1 MNKRLFNLLIV
12 LMTLVLAGLVFI
24 QIFWIKN
31 AITLH
36 EQQFDQNVNDA
47 LHKVANKLEKHDAAN
62 YIFDEFFTA
71 SAGSQPFDRKIR
83 LLQNKLS
90 SSLEN
95 QFQPLFREIEEYRS
109 IAWTGNS
116 SSDNQ
121 LNVQLD
127 SNTISV
133 DTVQDKDGVY
143 HSTIKVKMAD
153 GDCKIQVSNKSREQ
167 MLQSVNQEIKKLNY
181 GKNLVDDIFFQ
192 FFSNERAIHERIPK
206 EEMGGIIRAALQ
218 SEGIDA
224 PFEYV
229 VTTQFGK
236 AIAASNHFNAQ
247 LLPATHKVTL
257 FPNDLFSEHNY
268 LLVQFP
274 SKRNYIMK
282 NLGMMAFSSIGLI
295 LLISL
300 CFAYMIHII
309 FRQKKLSDMKTDFVN
324 NMTHELKTPISTIS
338 LASEMLRDN
347 RVAADPD
354 RIQKYAGVIHD
365 ENKRLG
371 SHVEKVLQ
379 MAVIE
384 RGEHKL
390 KLVFLNLHD
399 LAQKAIQKM
408 TLQLEEKGGV
418 LQTDF
423 AARYPEAQVDES
435 HFINIITNLLDNAIK
450 YSSGKPEITVTT
462 RDQNGG
468 VLISVADKGIGM
480 SKDAQKRI
488 FEKFYRVPTGNVH
501 NVKGFGLGLSYV
513 KAMVEAHGGNV
524 KFRSELNKGTTF
536 DIFLPHSNQTNEN

>member
-1 MNKRLFNLLIV
+1 MNKRLITALIV
-12 LMTLVLAGLVFI
+12 VMTLVLAGMVFI

-95 QFQPLFREIEEYRS
+95 QFQPLFKEIEEYRS
-109 IAWTGNS
+109 ITWSGNFS
-116 SSDNQ
+116 SEDAMGP
-121 LNVQLD
+121 QLD
-127 SNTISV
+127 SSMISV
-133 DTVQDKDGVY
+133 DTTQDKDGVF
-143 HSTIKVKMAD
+143 HSTIKVKMSE
-153 GDCKIQVSNKSREQ
+153 GDCQIQVSNKSREQ

-192 FFSNERAIHERIPK
+192 FFSNERAIHDRIPK
-206 EEMGGIIRAALQ
+206 EEMSNIIREALL

-236 AIAASNHFNAQ
+236 SIAASNHFNAQ
-247 LLPATHKVTL
+247 LIPVSHKATL

-282 NLGMMAFSSIGLI
+282 SLGMMSFSSIGLI

-338 LASEMLRDN
+338 LASEMLRDS

-390 KLVFLNLHD
+390 KLSFLNLHD
-399 LAQKAIQKM
+399 LVQKAIQKM
-408 TLQLEEKGGV
+408 TLQLEEKGGA
-418 LQTDF
+418 LQTNF
-423 AARYPEAQVDES
+423 SARYPEAQVDEA

-450 YSSGKPEITVTT
+450 YSNERPEITVSTG
-462 RDQNGG
+462 DQNGG

-524 KFRSELNKGTTF
+524 KFHSELNKGTTF
-536 DIFLPHSNQTNEN
+536 EIFIPHSNPANEN

>member
-1 MNKRLFNLLIV
+1 MNKRLITILIV
-12 LMTLVLAGLVFI
+12 LMTLVLTGMVFI

-36 EQQFDQNVNDA
+36 EQQFDQNVSDA
-47 LHKVANKLEKHDAAN
+47 LHKVAYRLEKHDAAN

-71 SAGSQPFDRKIR
+71 SQGDHAQDRKIR
-83 LLQNKLS
+83 LLQNKLN

-95 QFQPLFREIEEYRS
+95 QFQPLFKEIEAYRS
-109 IAWTGNS
+109 ITWSGKISAENGMEP
-116 SSDNQ
+116 
-121 LNVQLD
+121 QLD
-127 SNTISV
+127 SNMISV
-133 DTVQDKDGVY
+133 DTIQDKDGVF
-143 HSTIKVKMAD
+143 HSTIKVKMSD

-192 FFSNERAIHERIPK
+192 FFSNERAIHDRIPK
-206 EEMGGIIRAALQ
+206 EEMGNIIRQALQ

-236 AIAASNHFNAQ
+236 AIAASSEFNAQ
-247 LLPATHKVTL
+247 MIPTTHKVTL

-282 NLGMMAFSSIGLI
+282 NLGVMSFSSIGLI

-347 RVAADPD
+347 RVVSDPE
-354 RIQKYAGVIHD
+354 RIQRYAGVIHD

-390 KLVFLNLHD
+390 KLSFVSLHE
-399 LAQKAIQKM
+399 LLHKAIHKM
-408 TLQLEEKGGV
+408 TLQLEEKGGM

-423 AARYPEAQVDES
+423 AARYPQAQVDET
-435 HFINIITNLLDNAIK
+435 HFTNIITNLLDNAIK
-450 YSSGKPEITVTT
+450 YSSGHPEITVTT

-468 VLISVADKGIGM
+468 VLISVSDKGIGM

-536 DIFLPHSNQTNEN
+536 EIFIPHSNQPHEN

>member
-1 MNKRLFNLLIV
+1 MNKRLITILIV
-12 LMTLVLAGLVFI
+12 VMTLVLTGMVFI

-36 EQQFDQNVNDA
+36 EQQFDQGVNDA
-47 LHKVANKLEKHDAAN
+47 LHKVSHKLEKHDAAN
-62 YIFDEFFTA
+62 YIFDEFFTT
-71 SAGSQPFDRKIR
+71 SQGDHAQDRKIR

-95 QFQPLFREIEEYRS
+95 QFQPLFKEIEEYHS
-109 IAWTGNS
+109 ITWSGKFS
-116 SSDNQ
+116 SENELGS
-121 LNVQLD
+121 QLD
-127 SNTISV
+127 SSMISI
-133 DTVQDKDGVY
+133 DTVQDKDGVF
-143 HSTIKVKMAD
+143 HSTIKVKMAE

-167 MLQSVNQEIKKLNY
+167 MLQSVNQEITKLNY

-192 FFSNERAIHERIPK
+192 FFSNEREIHDRIPK
-206 EEMGGIIRAALQ
+206 DEMGNIIREALQ

-224 PFEYV
+224 PFEFV

-236 AIAASNHFNAQ
+236 SIAASNRFNAQ
-247 LLPATHKVTL
+247 LIPASHKVTL

-282 NLGMMAFSSIGLI
+282 NLGVMSFSSIGLI
-295 LLISL
+295 LLVSL
-300 CFAYMIHII
+300 CFAYTIHII

-347 RVAADPD
+347 RVASDPD
-354 RIQKYAGVIHD
+354 RILRYAGVIHE

-390 KLVFLNLHD
+390 KLSLVNLHE
-399 LAQKAIQKM
+399 LVQKAIQKM
-408 TLQLEEKGGV
+408 TLQLEEKSGA

-423 AARYPEAQVDES
+423 TARYPEAQVDEA

-450 YSSGKPEITVTT
+450 YSNEKPEIIVST
-462 RDQNGG
+462 RDQTGG
-468 VLISVADKGIGM
+468 VLISVSDKGIGM

-513 KAMVEAHGGNV
+513 KAMVEAHSGNV

-536 DIFLPHSNQTNEN
+536 EIFIPHSNQTNEN

>member
-1 MNKRLFNLLIV
+1 MNKRLITILIV
-12 LMTLVLAGLVFI
+12 VMTLVLTGMVFI

-36 EQQFDQNVNDA
+36 EQQFDQGVNDA
-47 LHKVANKLEKHDAAN
+47 LHKVSHKLEKHDAAN
-62 YIFDEFFTA
+62 YIFDEFFTT
-71 SAGSQPFDRKIR
+71 SQGDHAQDRKIR

-95 QFQPLFREIEEYRS
+95 QFQPLFKEIEEYHS
-109 IAWTGNS
+109 ITWSGKFSSENELGSQLNS
-116 SSDNQ
+116 SM
-121 LNVQLD
+121 
-127 SNTISV
+127 ISI
-133 DTVQDKDGVY
+133 DTVQDKDGVF
-143 HSTIKVKMAD
+143 HSTIKVKMAE

-167 MLQSVNQEIKKLNY
+167 MLQSVNQEITKLNY

-192 FFSNERAIHERIPK
+192 FFSNEREIHDRIPK
-206 EEMGGIIRAALQ
+206 DEMGNIIREALQ

-224 PFEYV
+224 PFEFV

-236 AIAASNHFNAQ
+236 SIAASNRFNAQ
-247 LLPATHKVTL
+247 LIPASHKVTL

-282 NLGMMAFSSIGLI
+282 NLGVMSFSSIGLI
-295 LLISL
+295 LLVSL
-300 CFAYMIHII
+300 CFAYTIHII

-347 RVAADPD
+347 RVASDPD
-354 RIQKYAGVIHD
+354 RILRYAGVIHE

-390 KLVFLNLHD
+390 KLSLVNLHE
-399 LAQKAIQKM
+399 LVQKAIQKM
-408 TLQLEEKGGV
+408 TLQLEEKSGA

-423 AARYPEAQVDES
+423 TARYPEAQVDEA

-450 YSSGKPEITVTT
+450 YSNEKPEIIVST
-462 RDQNGG
+462 RDQTGG
-468 VLISVADKGIGM
+468 VLISVSDKGIGM

-513 KAMVEAHGGNV
+513 KAMVEAHSGNV

-536 DIFLPHSNQTNEN
+536 EIFIPHSNQTNEN

>member
-1 MNKRLFNLLIV
+1 MNKRLITALTV
-12 LMTLVLAGLVFI
+12 VMTIVLAGMVFI

-31 AITLH
+31 AISLH

-47 LHKVANKLEKHDAAN
+47 LNKVAHRLEKHDAAN
-62 YIFDEFFTA
+62 YIFDEMLT
-71 SAGSQPFDRKIR
+71 GNQNNQLFDRKIR
-83 LLQNKLS
+83 LFQNKLS
-90 SSLEN
+90 NSIESE
-95 QFQPLFREIEEYRS
+95 FQPLFSEIEQYRS
-109 IAWTGNS
+109 ISWSGSIAPGGGLAVNS
-116 SSDNQ
+116 
-121 LNVQLD
+121 D
-127 SNTISV
+127 SNIISV
-133 DTVQDKDGVY
+133 DTIKDKDGIY
-143 HSTIKVKMAD
+143 RSTIKVKMSE
-153 GDCKIQVSNKSREQ
+153 GDCQIQVSNNSREQ
-167 MLQSVNQEIKKLNY
+167 LLQSVNQEIQKLNY
-181 GKNLVDDIFFQ
+181 GKSLMDDIFFQ

-206 EEMGGIIRAALQ
+206 DEMGSIIKDALQ

-224 PFEYV
+224 PFEFV

-236 AIAASNHFNAQ
+236 SIAASNSFNTQ
-247 LLPATHKVTL
+247 LIPTSHKITL

-282 NLGMMAFSSIGLI
+282 SLGVMSFSSIGLI
-295 LLISL
+295 LLISI

-338 LASEMLRDN
+338 LASEMLRDS
-347 RVAADPD
+347 RVASDPD

-379 MAVIE
+379 MAVID

-390 KLVFLNLHD
+390 KLSFLNLHD
-399 LAQKAIQKM
+399 LVQKAIHKM

-423 AARYPEAQVDES
+423 SAHFPEAQVDEA
-435 HFINIITNLLDNAIK
+435 HFTNIITNLLDNAIK
-450 YSSGKPEITVTT
+450 YSNERPEITVST

-468 VLISVADKGIGM
+468 VLISVSDKGIGM
-480 SKDAQKRI
+480 SKEAQKRI

-524 KFRSELNKGTTF
+524 KFHSELNKGTTF
-536 DIFLPHSNQTNEN
+536 EIFIPHSNPANEN

>member
-1 MNKRLFNLLIV
+1 MNKRLITILIV
-12 LMTLVLAGLVFI
+12 VMTLVLTGMVFI

-36 EQQFDQNVNDA
+36 EQQFDQGVNDA
-47 LHKVANKLEKHDAAN
+47 LHKVSHKLEKHDAAN

-71 SAGSQPFDRKIR
+71 SQGDHAQDRKIR

-95 QFQPLFREIEEYRS
+95 QFQPLFKEIEEYHS
-109 IAWTGNS
+109 ITWSGKFSSENELGSQLNS
-116 SSDNQ
+116 SM
-121 LNVQLD
+121 
-127 SNTISV
+127 ISI
-133 DTVQDKDGVY
+133 DTVQDKDGVF
-143 HSTIKVKMAD
+143 HSTIKVKMAE

-167 MLQSVNQEIKKLNY
+167 MLQSVNQEITKLNY

-192 FFSNERAIHERIPK
+192 FFSNEREIHDRIPK
-206 EEMGGIIRAALQ
+206 DEMGNIIREALQ

-224 PFEYV
+224 PFEFV

-236 AIAASNHFNAQ
+236 SIAASNRFNAQ
-247 LLPATHKVTL
+247 LIPASHKVTL

-282 NLGMMAFSSIGLI
+282 NLGVMSFSSIGLI
-295 LLISL
+295 LLVSL
-300 CFAYMIHII
+300 CFAYTIHII

-347 RVAADPD
+347 RVASDPD
-354 RIQKYAGVIHD
+354 RILRYAGVIHE

-390 KLVFLNLHD
+390 KLSLVNLHE
-399 LAQKAIQKM
+399 LVQKAIQKM
-408 TLQLEEKGGV
+408 TLQLEEKSGA

-423 AARYPEAQVDES
+423 TARYPEAQVDEA

-450 YSSGKPEITVTT
+450 YSNEKPEIIVST
-462 RDQNGG
+462 RDQTGG
-468 VLISVADKGIGM
+468 VLISVSDKGIGM

-513 KAMVEAHGGNV
+513 KAMVEAHSGNV

-536 DIFLPHSNQTNEN
+536 EIFIPHSNQTNEN